1 MIDSRKLL
9 SLILT
14 ELEEQKKALIKRIEM
29 LDEEYLNVYKNGN
42 NYSSSEEADEAA
54 EDIMNL
60 RHEAFNTAKGIAE
73 AERAI
78 VKIAKEN
85 GL

>member
-14 ELEEQKKALIKRIEM
+14 NLEEQKKALIKRIET

-54 EDIMNL
+54 DDIMNL
-60 RHEAFNTAKGIAE
+60 RNEAFNTAKGIAE